1 MKMIFQLYQEKV
13 KGKKRGNRTEIH
25 RKLIFPTNCGMVG
38 TYFSRYFR
46 GDWPK
51 GKEGKT
57 INEERNGWFQQ
68 RELEERLNRLSHPY
82 PTVMID
88 LVTEVEKEK
97 AIRTTKRVS
106 ADEFYLTG
114 HFPGEPILPG
124 VLTLEGLI
132 QSALLL
138 VDESFSRGR
147 LKCSLE
153 KVDRVRFKKAV
164 LPGDQVDFQL
174 QLTAK
179 DDNLWKFKGKAQV
192 GKETAAEADII
203 LKVAF
208 RDVGFEV

>member
-1 MKMIFQLYQEKV
+1 MVAINF
-13 KGKKRGNRTEIH
+13 
-25 RKLIFPTNCGMVG
+25 KL
-38 TYFSRYFR
+38 SLR
-46 GDWPK
+46 GDRAK
-51 GKEGKT
+51 RKEGKT
-57 INEERNGWFQQ
+57 INEERNGWFQK

-88 LVTEVEKEK
+88 RVTEVEREK
-97 AIRTTKRVS
+97 TIQTTKWVS
-106 ADEFYLTG
+106 ADEFYLIG
-114 HFPGEPILPG
+114 HFPGEPIMPG

-132 QSALLL
+132 QSALIL

-147 LKCSLE
+147 LKCFLE

-179 DDNLWKFKGKAQV
+179 DDNLWRFKGKAQV
-192 GKETAAEADII
+192 GKETTAEADII
-203 LKVAF
+203 LRVAF

>member
-1 MKMIFQLYQEKV
+1 MFV
-13 KGKKRGNRTEIH
+13 ASATEIDC
-25 RKLIFPTNCGMVG
+25 KLIFPMNCAILA
-38 TYFSRYFR
+38 TPFHLCFR
-46 GDWPK
+46 GDCPK
-51 GKEGKT
+51 RKEGKT
-57 INEERNGWFQQ
+57 INEERNGWFQL
-68 RELEERLNRLSHPY
+68 RELEERLIHLSHPY

-88 LVTEVEKEK
+88 RVTEVEKEK
-97 AIRTTKRVS
+97 TIRTTKYVS

-114 HFPGEPILPG
+114 HFPGEPIMPG

-132 QSALLL
+132 QSALIL
-138 VDESFSRGR
+138 VNESFSRGR

-174 QLTAK
+174 QLIAK
-179 DDNLWKFKGKAQV
+179 EDNLWKFKGKAQV